1 MPGKSYPRS
10 RFKNGL
16 NVFLFIFKRSYVL
29 KGVMDIKKIVIVSK
43 DLLLGVESRVYCQN
57 MAFYDLVT
65 CGVACGVACGRG
77 LWMWSAGVVC
87 GRGDVVV
94 RARPRVLVRPCDR
107 MDAFTLVR

>member
-1 MPGKSYPRS
+1 MFGKSYFRS
-10 RFKNGL
+10 RFKNRL
-16 NVFLFIFKRSYVL
+16 NVFLFIFNRLYVL
-29 KGVMDIKKIVIVSK
+29 KGVMDIKKVVIVSK

-87 GRGDVVV
+87 GCGAGVV
-94 RARPRVLVRPCDR
+94 RAWP
-107 MDAFTLVR
+107 TG